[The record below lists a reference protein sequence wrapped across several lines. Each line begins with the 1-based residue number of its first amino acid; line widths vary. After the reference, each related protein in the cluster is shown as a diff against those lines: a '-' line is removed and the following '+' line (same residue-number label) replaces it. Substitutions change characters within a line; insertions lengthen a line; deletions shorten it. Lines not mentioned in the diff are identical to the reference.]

1 MCFGAAGT
9 VLATTVQSI
18 VPPARRSEGT
28 GWFSTAMTIAGAVGP
43 VLAFQLAGGP
53 GHDALFLAC
62 TGLTTAALLVSL
74 LLRVPEGQRMGRF
87 RLHRAAVFSLE
98 AAPVAVVA
106 MATGFAYGGILTFVG
121 VYASGQG
128 LAPTL
133 PGLFFVLFAA
143 GTIVGRAVLG
153 LSYGPGI
160 SVFQTIAAQVVPPS
174 SVGVA
179 MGTYFLLLDLGTGLG
194 PVVLGVLVAAAGIP
208 VMFLSCAG
216 LVAALA
222 GYYALVHGRREI
234 ARRPSA

>member
-1 MCFGAAGT
+1 
-9 VLATTVQSI
+9 
-18 VPPARRSEGT
+18 
-28 GWFSTAMTIAGAVGP
+28 
-43 VLAFQLAGGP
+43 
-53 GHDALFLAC
+53 
-62 TGLTTAALLVSL
+62 
-74 LLRVPEGQRMGRF
+74 
-87 RLHRAAVFSLE
+87 
-98 AAPVAVVA
+98 

-153 LSYGPGI
+153 PLHDRRGDNAVVCPILAGLAASYVLLALWQCSAGMLEAGAVLGLGYGSGI
-160 SVFQTIAAQVVPPS
+160 SVFQTIAAQVMPPS

-179 MGTYFLLLDLGTGLG
+179 MGTCFLLLDLGAGLG
-194 PVVLGVLVAAAGIP
+194 PVVLGVLVAAPGIP
-208 VMFLSCAG
+208 VMFLTCAG